1 LDFNGDNDMRLL
13 KVAFATVFA
22 VASTLAISSVGQG
35 NSAEAKAHVTPG
47 KPGSCGPGKFYSKK
61 DKGCVAK

>member
-1 LDFNGDNDMRLL
+1 MRFL
-13 KVAFATVFA
+13 KIAFATAFTL
-22 VASTLAISSVGQG
+22 ASTLAISSIGQS